1 MNAIA
6 LQPRQIASYLF
17 FVTVLAL
24 GWQASLKQGATSQ
37 FNVKEV
43 TVLEA
48 KTLIDAGAIVI
59 DVRDRAVSGHIHLP
73 GAMLIP
79 LEALSARLSQ
89 LEYAKAQNIVV
100 YCGNGSTLGP
110 RAAAMLNEA
119 GFAQAVNLKPGLEG
133 WRSAG
138 LPTATSSDATSTSV
152 RG

>member
-6 LQPRQIASYLF
+6 LQPRQIVSILF
-17 FVTVLAL
+17 FVSVLAFA
-24 GWQASLKQGATSQ
+24 WQAALQQGATPRL
-37 FNVKEV
+37 NVNEV
-43 TVLEA
+43 TALEA

-79 LEALSARLSQ
+79 LEALSARLAQ
-89 LEYAKAQNIVV
+89 LEYAKAKNIVV

-119 GFAQAVNLKPGLEG
+119 GFAHAVNLKPGLEG

-138 LPTATSSDATSTSV
+138 LPTESSSGTPSPSV

>member
-6 LQPRQIASYLF
+6 LQPRQIASILF

-24 GWQASLKQGATSQ
+24 GWQASLKQDAALQ
-37 FNVKEV
+37 LNVKEV

-79 LEALSARLSQ
+79 LEALAARLTQ

-138 LPTATSSDATSTSV
+138 LPTATSSDTPTPPV